1 MQESYYELTI
11 EVSSHI
17 SLFRDFLNDT
27 VDVGFEEIENGFI
40 VRNEE
45 SLETLSWGLEQFASA
60 LSKALSTI
68 VECECTE
75 KKLKNNDW
83 VEVYQKSIQP
93 IQIENFYIHPTWD
106 APSDTLINIEI
117 DPALAFGTGHHPT
130 TASSLRAIASF
141 VKKDFK
147 VLDVGCG
154 SGILGVGAI
163 KLGALV
169 DACDTDPV
177 SVENT
182 LKNAELN
189 SVEFHKVWEGSCS
202 LTDEK
207 YDVVVANIVADV
219 LTFIAKDLK
228 NALKKDGVLILSG
241 ILDKYENK
249 VLRFYKDLKISKRIA
264 QDEWVT
270 LILQKDEGLA

>member
-1 MQESYYELTI
+1 MQESYYELTVS
-11 EVSSHI
+11 VSSHI
-17 SLFRDFLNDT
+17 DLFRDFLDDT
-27 VDVGFEEIENGFI
+27 VNVGFEEVDNGFI
-40 VRNEE
+40 IRSEDN
-45 SLETLSWGLEQFASA
+45 LETISWGLDQFASA
-60 LSKALSTI
+60 LCKALSTNI
-68 VECECTE
+68 ECECAQ

-83 VEVYQKSIQP
+83 IEVYQKSIQP
-93 IQIENFYIHPTWD
+93 IEIEKFYIHPTWD
-106 APSDTLINIEI
+106 EPSTKLINIEI

-130 TASSLRAIASF
+130 TASALRAISKY
-141 VKKDFK
+141 VKPNSK

-163 KLGALV
+163 KLGAIV

-182 LKNAELN
+182 LQNAKLN
-189 SVEFHKVWEGSCS
+189 KIRFAYVWEGSCS
-202 LTDEK
+202 RTKET

-228 NALKKDGVLILSG
+228 SATKESGILILSG

-249 VLRFYKDLKISKRIA
+249 VLKFYKDFKILETITR
-264 QDEWVT
+264 DEWVT
-270 LILQKDEGLA
+270 IILQK